1 MSHGDNWARVI
12 KGAFMAWHGYSDLD
26 GAANRSVEPRPSSGR
41 ACPRCSRFQGMRRLA
56 CFLKFGCRGPL
67 SASVRHVRITPKIPL
82 SLPWV
87 DTLWEG
93 LNGLYEHLALW
104 SACQCLLFTKTI
116 ISSLSC
122 RTFPNRFFLFK
133 IQRNNPGASENFHFA
148 EFTVQ
153 ATTSS
158 N

>member
-1 MSHGDNWARVI
+1 MARLFGFGRRREQI
-12 KGAFMAWHGYSDLD
+12 SR
-26 GAANRSVEPRPSSGR
+26 AAARSGGR
-41 ACPRCSRFQGMRRLA
+41 ACPRCSRFQGLRRLA

-122 RTFPNRFFLFK
+122 RTFPKPVFPSQDFK
-133 IQRNNPGASENFHFA
+133 ETTPAPRKYFHFA
-148 EFTVQ
+148 ESTVH

-158 N
+158 KLDG